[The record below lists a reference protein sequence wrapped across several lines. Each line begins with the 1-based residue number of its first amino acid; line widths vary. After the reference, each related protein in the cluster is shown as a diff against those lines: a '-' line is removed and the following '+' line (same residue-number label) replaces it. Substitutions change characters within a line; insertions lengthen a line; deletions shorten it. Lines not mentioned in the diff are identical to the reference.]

1 MFLCCCSHLV
11 ARQQNNMCLLLLS
24 TNDTLSCV
32 YNHQARTDD
41 RDAMSGADEESSAE
55 TSHTKASAITKKT
68 SKPRKSE
75 RRKQPQSFKNAPFG
89 TVVHPGSAVDHGY
102 VSSHTGYYS
111 SGYETEY
118 PSLQGEEEFTRIL
131 GQPEISAVGY
141 TVANGQYPHPPLS
154 SSSHMMDSTPP
165 NVKASRQKGGG
176 LAMPAGQMV
185 PNPGS
190 HHPVHHAYP
199 QFSQPALQTQFLP
212 SFQCCPSSQ
221 SRLSSFPQQ
230 EIQYPHSTMQH
241 ALPMNNENS
250 PPINAHSGK
259 FLVPSHPKVSGYPG
273 TSFRSISPPK
283 AGTSTSRKSPS
294 DDGSVISSFRSSLH
308 TNSYSTFSSN
318 SSRVSSPCSN
328 SGRSDTL
335 RAHQPRS
342 PQHNHMKTSSCN
354 RGDPNFPLKHSVQ
367 MYYMTKQDVGRRH
380 SEDFSDS
387 VSTRTWL
394 HSSHS
399 SRYSHTSSELS
410 DDFLDSLP
418 TDFTRRDS
426 FSKMQPLPLPESMQQ
441 QFSALSV
448 RVEYTQENGN
458 MGMELGPPNGNMDTT
473 YNHPINDIHD
483 PTPGT
488 FPLHHFD
495 TNTSVALSYPNHQ
508 LSPDGG
514 FFSQGL
520 SDEGFDTLGSA
531 FYNGAPVSTPN
542 MAVGNMS
549 SFASTL
555 AEETQYLENLLN
567 SQVR

>member
-1 MFLCCCSHLV
+1 
-11 ARQQNNMCLLLLS
+11 MCLLLLS
-24 TNDTLSCV
+24 MYDTFS
-32 YNHQARTDD
+32 YFYDHQARTDD
-41 RDAMSGADEESSAE
+41 RDAMSGADEESSVE
-55 TSHTKASAITKKT
+55 TNSTKASSSTKKPN
-68 SKPRKSE
+68 KPRKSE

-102 VSSHTGYYS
+102 VSSYYS

-118 PSLQGEEEFTRIL
+118 PSLQGDEEFTRIL
-131 GQPEISAVGY
+131 RQQSVGGQPEISPVGY

-154 SSSHMMDSTPP
+154 SSSLMMDSTSP

-176 LAMPAGQMV
+176 LAMPAGQNV
-185 PNPGS
+185 PNPVP
-190 HHPVHHAYP
+190 HPVHHAYP
-199 QFSQPALQTQFLP
+199 PFSQPSLQTQFLP
-212 SFQCCPSSQ
+212 SFQCCPSNQ

-230 EIQYPHSTMQH
+230 EIQYPHSTMQQQH

-250 PPINAHSGK
+250 PPINAHSGTMSDYPGK
-259 FLVPSHPKVSGYPG
+259 FLVPSHPKVSGYTG

-283 AGTSTSRKSPS
+283 AGTTSRKSPS

-335 RAHQPRS
+335 RAHPPRS

-354 RGDPNFPLKHSVQ
+354 RGDPNFPLKHSVR
-367 MYYMTKQDVGRRH
+367 MYYTTKQDVGRRH
-380 SEDFSDS
+380 SDEFSDC

-418 TDFTRRDS
+418 TDFSRRDS

-448 RVEYTQENGN
+448 RVEFTQENGN
-458 MGMELGPPNGNMDTT
+458 MGMELGPPNGTMDTT

-483 PTPGT
+483 TTPGT

-495 TNTSVALSYPNHQ
+495 TNTSAALSYPNHQ